1 MLRTMIR
8 VTAADTALV
17 CQSNCCAEGYV
28 CRLIP
33 KVTQECI
40 QDRTTQMNDLK
51 KAGRSWVKRIREALR
66 EPLGLPTCAAIA
78 VSTVHRR
85 QNALENSILSSPGAK

>member
-1 MLRTMIR
+1 
-8 VTAADTALV
+8 
-17 CQSNCCAEGYV
+17 
-28 CRLIP
+28 
-33 KVTQECI
+33 
-40 QDRTTQMNDLK
+40 MNDLK